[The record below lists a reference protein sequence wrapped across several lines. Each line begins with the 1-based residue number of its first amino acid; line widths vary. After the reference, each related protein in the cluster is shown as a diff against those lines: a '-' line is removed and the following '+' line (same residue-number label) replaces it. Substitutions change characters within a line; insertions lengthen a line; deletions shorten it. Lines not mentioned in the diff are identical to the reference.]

1 MRKHFRDTR
10 SLTPGKQSA
19 SLPVS
24 VAIAANALVE
34 AVVFLFDQTV
44 EVRGGGAL
52 RGAGAGDCLA
62 CRSQIIFVQ
71 QPRRLAPGSS
81 VSDVRSRC
89 LSLNRKGSARGH
101 EKQGKKERFQHR
113 IFLPAKD
120 NVLLIRKVLP

>member
-1 MRKHFRDTR
+1 MRKHILDMR
-10 SLTPGKQSA
+10 SRMSCTQSV

-34 AVVFLFDQTV
+34 AVVFFFDQTV

-52 RGAGAGDCLA
+52 RGAGVGDCFA

-81 VSDVRSRC
+81 VSDIRSRC
-89 LSLNRKGSARGH
+89 LSLNREGSARGH
-101 EKQGKKERFQHR
+101 EKQGKKERFQH
-113 IFLPAKD
+113 
-120 NVLLIRKVLP
+120 